1 MQSMLMVPNIRKVSF
16 IVVLLLGN
24 RFGQSYKQKS
34 WKRLFDPGPGS
45 YDIPSTIA
53 GMPSYLNQNASRSHT
68 DESRFSNYI
77 KEVNEKI
84 EQTENF

>member
-1 MQSMLMVPNIRKVSF
+1 ME
-16 IVVLLLGN
+16 N
-24 RFGQSYKQKS
+24 RFGQSHKHKS

-45 YDIPSTIA
+45 YEIPSTIA
-53 GMPSYLNQNASRSHT
+53 GIPSYLTHNISRNPT